1 MYRCPIMDSNEYM
14 GKDDMYDWDD
24 YDYPQYMYPPNMY
37 RMCPMLLNSYF
48 DPCMRCMHQQM
59 NPATYSPDC
68 DVDRPDREAKGYYKP
83 EDSMSDLEEDE
94 SDNLKTKDK
103 EGKKDDNSGYRAKI
117 RTVDMSEIQD

>member
-59 NPATYSPDC
+59 NPATYSPD
-68 DVDRPDREAKGYYKP
+68 RIEKPKGII
-83 EDSMSDLEEDE
+83 SL
-94 SDNLKTKDK
+94 
-103 EGKKDDNSGYRAKI
+103 
-117 RTVDMSEIQD
+117 RTVCLIWKRTNLTI